1 MSKINTKAVKDQ
13 VVNMMG
19 DLKEIVTLYMSTDR
33 EIATV
38 EGNTILAREYKDGQ
52 ISAIRERI
60 AGNARTKF
68 DSLQAHFEGLLE
80 ALREN
85 DNIYEF
91 LDPEFSSCIAL
102 LSAAEKPLP
111 LETVLGIAGKFLGN
125 RQALLALVEVA
136 KGPNKDTLNK
146 MIFNTESEAERL
158 QDRLIELDINF
169 PKSILMVPAFKEDI
183 LNIANA
189 CGENLTEEEKDLGA
203 DYQEIVTMQMR
214 AAMGLPN

>member
-1 MSKINTKAVKDQ
+1 M
-13 VVNMMG
+13 
-19 DLKEIVTLYMSTDR
+19 
-33 EIATV
+33 
-38 EGNTILAREYKDGQ
+38 
-52 ISAIRERI
+52 
-60 AGNARTKF
+60 
-68 DSLQAHFEGLLE
+68 
-80 ALREN
+80 
-85 DNIYEF
+85 
-91 LDPEFSSCIAL
+91 
-102 LSAAEKPLP
+102 
-111 LETVLGIAGKFLGN
+111 
-125 RQALLALVEVA
+125 LALVEVA

-189 CGENLTEEEKDLGA
+189 CGENLTEEEKDRGA